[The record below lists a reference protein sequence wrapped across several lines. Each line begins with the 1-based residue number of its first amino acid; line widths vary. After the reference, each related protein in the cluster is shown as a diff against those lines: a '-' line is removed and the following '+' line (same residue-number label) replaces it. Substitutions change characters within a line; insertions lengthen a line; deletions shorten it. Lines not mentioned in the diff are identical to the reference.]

1 MPIRESFRL
10 ALANLWGHKLRS
22 FLTLLGVLISVATLV
37 AVVSLIRGMNR
48 YVSERVS
55 QLGSDVFI
63 ISRFGIITN
72 ARQYVEAQKR
82 PRLALEDYQAL
93 ERGMKE
99 MAQVGAILWES
110 GRLTVRDQTMSTSA
124 RGVTSNMID
133 IRTESLAA
141 GSYISEADS
150 LHRRQV
156 CVIGQDVAANLF
168 PGRDPL
174 GKVLRLQGQQFQVIG
189 IAKPVGSIFGQSQ
202 DNFVVLPLTTA
213 QKLYGLRASLAFQIR
228 VRSVDQMQA
237 AQEQA
242 RLLLR
247 ARHHLGF
254 LEKDDFG
261 VISPAAVME
270 LWESLTGTIARVA
283 TVVTTVF
290 LLVGGIVIMNIML
303 AVVAERTWEIGMRK
317 AVGASRADVRMQFL
331 MESACVAVLGG
342 LLGVVLAWGF
352 TQAVG
357 WLSPV
362 PASFSLGMAL
372 EALAVSGAVGLF
384 FGIYPA
390 SRAARLDPI
399 TALRA
404 EGS

>member
-22 FLTLLGVLISVATLV
+22 FLTLLGILISVATLV

-72 ARQYVEAQKR
+72 ARQLVEAEKR

-93 ERGMKE
+93 EQGMKE

-124 RGVTSNMID
+124 RGVTPNMID
-133 IRTESLAA
+133 IRTESLAS
-141 GSYISEADS
+141 GRYISEADS
-150 LHRRQV
+150 RHRRQV

-213 QKLYGLRASLAFQIR
+213 QKLYGLRESLAFQIR
-228 VRSVDQMQA
+228 VRSVDQMQVV
-237 AQEQA
+237 QEQA

-362 PASFSLGMAL
+362 PASFSFSLAL
-372 EALAVSGAVGLF
+372 EALVISGAVGLF

-399 TALRA
+399 AALRA